1 MIKKLTLSDV
11 CRHIPEG
18 FSEIRIP
25 TAYAIYFSFVGWRV
39 YTYIPSAEDIAAGN
53 DELEEKSRLLD
64 ASFALLHNIH
74 YKIHD
79 SIR

>member
-11 CRHIPEG
+11 CRHIPEV

-39 YTYIPSAEDIAAGN
+39 FTYIPSSEDIAAGN
-53 DELEEKSRLLD
+53 AELAESRLLD